1 MRIKVKLLALIRS
14 QSGVAAIEMGLL
26 TPIILIGFLL
36 MLDVGIAVAERMD
49 LDRNVRAGV
58 QAVMALTNDPKDVK
72 DLVLASTN
80 GTPNV
85 SVAVNKTCTC
95 GNSAAQCNSLCS
107 ADDEPPSVFLNIS
120 ASKPYTG
127 LILPTFNVGSQT
139 HVQLR

>member
-1 MRIKVKLLALIRS
+1 MRIKVKLFALIRS

-85 SVAVNKTCTC
+85 SVAVSKTCAC
-95 GNSAAQCNSLCS
+95 GNSAAPCNSLCS
-107 ADDEPPSVFLNIS
+107 ADEPPSVFLNIS

-127 LILPTFNVGSQT
+127 LILPTFNLGSQT

>member
-1 MRIKVKLLALIRS
+1 MRIKVKLFALIRS

-26 TPIILIGFLL
+26 TPVILIGFLL
-36 MLDVGIAVAERMD
+36 MTDVGIAVAERMD

-85 SVAVNKTCTC
+85 SVAVSKTCAC

-107 ADDEPPSVFLNIS
+107 ADEPPSVFLNIS

>member
-1 MRIKVKLLALIRS
+1 
-14 QSGVAAIEMGLL
+14 
-26 TPIILIGFLL
+26 
-36 MLDVGIAVAERMD
+36 MD

-85 SVAVNKTCTC
+85 SVAVSKTCAC
-95 GNSAAQCNSLCS
+95 GNSAAPCNSLCS
-107 ADDEPPSVFLNIS
+107 ADEPPSVFLNIS

>member
-1 MRIKVKLLALIRS
+1 MRIKVKLFALIRS

-26 TPIILIGFLL
+26 TPVILIGFLL
-36 MLDVGIAVAERMD
+36 MTDVGIAVAERMD

-85 SVAVNKTCTC
+85 SVAVSKACAC
-95 GNSAAQCNSLCS
+95 GNSAAPCNSLCS
-107 ADDEPPSVFLNIS
+107 ADEPPSVFLNIS

-127 LILPTFNVGSQT
+127 LILPTFNLGSQT

>member
-85 SVAVNKTCTC
+85 SVAVSKTCAC
-95 GNSAAQCNSLCS
+95 GNSAAPCNSLCS
-107 ADDEPPSVFLNIS
+107 ADEPPSVFLNIS

-127 LILPTFNVGSQT
+127 LILPTFNLGSQT

>member
-1 MRIKVKLLALIRS
+1 MRIKVKLFALIRS

-26 TPIILIGFLL
+26 TPVILIGFLL
-36 MLDVGIAVAERMD
+36 MTDVGIAVAERMD

-85 SVAVNKTCTC
+85 SVAVSKTCAC
-95 GNSAAQCNSLCS
+95 GNSAAPCNSLCS
-107 ADDEPPSVFLNIS
+107 ADEPPSVFLNIS

>member
-1 MRIKVKLLALIRS
+1 MRIKVKLFALIRS

-26 TPIILIGFLL
+26 TPVILIGFLL
-36 MLDVGIAVAERMD
+36 MTDVGIAVAERMD

-85 SVAVNKTCTC
+85 SVAVSKTCAC
-95 GNSAAQCNSLCS
+95 GNSAAPCNSLCS
-107 ADDEPPSVFLNIS
+107 ADEPPSVFLNIS

-127 LILPTFNVGSQT
+127 LILPTFNLGSQT